1 MFERYA
7 VYYTFDGALGA
18 AGADWLGWDIVR
30 ATAIRDAREET
41 KRPRK
46 YGFHATLKAPF
57 QLAQDRSEAE
67 LRNTFSRLCTKL
79 TPITLEGLQ
88 IQSIGRFLA
97 LTAEG
102 DTTALMALEG
112 TIVRELDA
120 FRAPLTK
127 QERIRRLNGR
137 LNAAQLAN
145 VERWGY
151 PHVMEQFQ
159 FHATLTAPLNDTR
172 AQLVRDE
179 VTDIFTP
186 LLPRPFHMTHLT
198 LAGQRRD
205 GFFEQIVRAPMS
217 DAPQH

>member
-18 AGADWLGWDIVR
+18 AGADWLGWDITR
-30 ATAIRDAREET
+30 TTAIRNAREET

-57 QLAQDRSEAE
+57 QLAQDRCEAD
-67 LRNTFSRLCTKL
+67 LRDAFSRSCTKL
-79 TPITLEGLQ
+79 EPITLEGLKL
-88 IQSIGRFLA
+88 QSIRRFVA

-102 DTTALMALEG
+102 DTTALMTLAG
-112 TIVRELDA
+112 TVVRELDA
-120 FRAPLTK
+120 FRALLTEE
-127 QERIRRLNGR
+127 ERTRRLKGR

-159 FHATLTAPLNDTR
+159 FHATLTGPLKDTR

-179 VTDIFTP
+179 VTEIFTP
-186 LLPRPFHMTHLT
+186 LLSRPFHMTHLT
-198 LAGQRRD
+198 LVGQRTD
-205 GFFEQIVRAPMS
+205 GFFEQILRVPMTGS
-217 DAPQH
+217 PPL